1 MSPKP
6 RVAMVSS
13 EMYPFA
19 KSGGLGDVLGALP
32 PALARQGVEVSV
44 FLPAYKSL
52 LQKGGFAPLNGD
64 LPDAFGAPEV
74 RYTVF
79 KGRFDGAQVYAV
91 RSGDLFDR
99 EGFYGDDGG
108 EYPDNALRFSR
119 FCRGVLSAL
128 GQMGSPPE
136 ILHCHDWQSALVPAL
151 LKTRLGGSPA
161 WARTASVM
169 TIHNLGYQGRYAS
182 DDFQHTGLPPE
193 AFGIDGV
200 EYYGDLNLLKGGIVC
215 AEVVSTVSESY
226 AQEIQTAEQGNGL
239 EGVIASR
246 AGDLL
251 GIMNGVDYAVWDPAK
266 DPCLA
271 ASYSREDME
280 GKAACRRALRT
291 EMGLKGGGRGGPL
304 CVMVS
309 RLASQK
315 GVELLMAT
323 LEDLLWMGL
332 EVAVLGTGEVAYETS
347 LRRAAERHHKQMAFR
362 GLFNERLAHLFF
374 AGGDL
379 LLMPSRYEPAGL
391 NQLYAMRYGTLPLV
405 RTVGGLASSVIAHKE
420 IDLER
425 DTGFQFQGFNPAELL
440 WGVVRACRA
449 FEDKEAWRRLVWNA
463 MSQDFSWDRIV
474 PRYLELYEGALARR
488 AARG

>member
-1 MSPKP
+1 MSPQP
-6 RVAMVSS
+6 RVAMVAS
-13 EMYPFA
+13 EMFPFA

-32 PALARQGVEVSV
+32 AALARHGAEVSV
-44 FLPAYKSL
+44 FLPAYKSVI
-52 LQKGGFAPLNGD
+52 QRGGFTAPNGGY
-64 LPDAFGAPEV
+64 PDAFGGPDI
-74 RYTVF
+74 RYTAFQAEHEGV
-79 KGRFDGAQVYAV
+79 RVYAV
-91 RSGDLFDR
+91 RCGDLFDR
-99 EGFYGDDGG
+99 EGFYGDDRG
-108 EYPDNALRFSR
+108 EYPDNALRFSC
-119 FCRGVLSAL
+119 FCRGVLSIL
-128 GQMGSPPE
+128 GQRESPPD

-161 WARTASVM
+161 WSRTASVM
-169 TIHNLGYQGRYAS
+169 TIHNLGYQGRYGSAE
-182 DDFQHTGLPPE
+182 FQHTGLPPE
-193 AFGIDGV
+193 AFGIGGV
-200 EYYGDLNLLKGGIVC
+200 EFYGDLNLLKGGIVS

-226 AQEIQTAEQGNGL
+226 AQEIQTSEQGQGL

-251 GIMNGVDYAVWDPAK
+251 GIMNGVDYTVWDPAS
-266 DPCLA
+266 DPHLPA
-271 ASYSREDME
+271 AYAREDME
-280 GKAACRRALRT
+280 GKAACRRALRA
-291 EMGLKGGGRGGPL
+291 ELGLKGGNHMPL
-304 CVMVS
+304 CVMIS

-315 GVELLMAT
+315 GMELLLET
-323 LEDLLWMGL
+323 LEDLLWTGL
-332 EVAVLGTGEVAYETS
+332 EVAVLGTGEVVYETA

-405 RTVGGLASSVIAHKE
+405 RKVGGLASSVIAHKE

-425 DTGFQFQGFNPAELL
+425 DTGFQFQEMSAGEFF
-440 WGVVRACRA
+440 WTVVRACRA
-449 FEDKEAWRRLVWNA
+449 FEDKGAWGRLVWNA
-463 MSQDFSWDRIV
+463 MTQDFSWDRVV